1 MARKINP
8 GDLVR
13 RKYHITLLEW
23 KWTELGVVLE
33 RDNNGFLRILWG
45 TKVEE
50 MWDDYDLLRLDEP
63 AFE

>member
-13 RKYHITLLEW
+13 RKYHINRLEW
-23 KWTELGVVLE
+23 KWTELGMVLE

-50 MWDDYDLLRLDEP
+50 MWDDYDLLHVEAD
-63 AFE
+63 

>member
-50 MWDDYDLLRLDEP
+50 MWDDYDLLRVDEP

>member
-13 RKYHITLLEW
+13 RKYHITLLER
-23 KWTELGVVLE
+23 KWTELGMVLE

-50 MWDDYDLLRLDEP
+50 MWDDYDLLHVEVD
-63 AFE
+63 